1 MFDYVVH
8 FLIGGF
14 LFLFIHY
21 YSKNNKTK
29 LAAFIPAIPILGI
42 YGLILNIQNKNKI
55 NIYLKSII
63 KFILLALLFYTSISL
78 RQRLIYKPL
87 VHQVE
92 LDQDFLIQSSSM
104 KLKKELLILQESTKA
119 M

>member
-14 LFLFIHY
+14 LFLFIYY

-29 LAAFIPAIPILGI
+29 LAALIPAIPILGI

-63 KFILLALLFYTSISL
+63 KFILLALLFYTSIFF
-78 RQRLIYKPL
+78 IYKFINRIFISVITSLIIWLYL
-87 VHQVE
+87 VYN
-92 LDQDFLIQSSSM
+92 
-104 KLKKELLILQESTKA
+104 IL
-119 M
+119 

>member
-29 LAAFIPAIPILGI
+29 LAALIPAIPILGI
-42 YGLILNIQNKNKI
+42 YGLILNIQNKNKT

-63 KFILLALLFYTSISL
+63 KFILLALLFYTSIFF
-78 RQRLIYKPL
+78 IYKFINRIFISAITSLIIWLYL
-87 VHQVE
+87 VYN
-92 LDQDFLIQSSSM
+92 
-104 KLKKELLILQESTKA
+104 IL
-119 M
+119 